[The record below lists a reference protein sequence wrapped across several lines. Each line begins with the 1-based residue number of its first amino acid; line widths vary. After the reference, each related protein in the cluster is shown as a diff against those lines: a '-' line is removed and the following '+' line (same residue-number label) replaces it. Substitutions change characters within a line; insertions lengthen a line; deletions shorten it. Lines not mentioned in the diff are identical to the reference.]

1 MQERAA
7 RITAV
12 IGASLG
18 GAAVILQ
25 FGLMLDR
32 FESHGGTPLEA
43 LWRFLGFFTNL
54 SNLFAALVLAHAAL
68 RPKARTGLAAPG
80 VEAVAT
86 LAVLMA
92 GILNSALLSGRF
104 HPRGLFLIS
113 DLALHEAVPVVVA
126 LFWLLRPHGGLSAK
140 DAVFTLAWPLLYC
153 VYALVRGAADG
164 WYPYYFLN
172 PVSLGTAGLI
182 ANIMGLG
189 LAFLAAALI
198 LLAADHLLAR
208 GLPRRALVESAVSEG
223 QL

>member
-12 IGASLG
+12 LGASLAA
-18 GAAVILQ
+18 AAVALQ

-32 FESHGGTPLEA
+32 FASHGGTPLA
-43 LWRFLGFFTNL
+43 TLWRFLSFFTNL

-68 RPKARTGLAAPG
+68 RPRLRTGLAAPA
-80 VEAVAT
+80 VEAAAT

-113 DLALHEAVPVVVA
+113 DLALHEAVPLVVA
-126 LFWLLRPHGGLSAK
+126 LFWLLRPHGGFCVR
-140 DAVFTLAWPLLYC
+140 DAALTLAWPLLYC
-153 VYALVRGAADG
+153 VYALLRGAADG
-164 WYPYYFLN
+164 WYPYYFLD
-172 PVSLGTAGLI
+172 PVSLGLFGLI
-182 ANIMGLG
+182 ASIAGLG
-189 LAFLAAALI
+189 LAFLTAALI

-208 GLPRRALVESAVSEG
+208 GLPRRALVGTAVSEG